1 MTRERDTFGQE
12 ERQKQLNVGWG
23 GGGKCGRW
31 RGGAGGCGGCIRVAG
46 NRARQFADLKV
57 QGSHSLKSTLLG
69 SVLQLTPQVW
79 SWPGTGHFQR
89 PRDAAVAWDQVWE
102 PPSSEAWEEPSG
114 WRVCRSESLNRLLPF
129 SSAASQWQFQ
139 DCSYKGYACVTE
151 MNAVYTNSSV
161 KIDRYPHALHLFIIS
176 TYFFI
181 VCVHIYVSENIWES
195 VLFIHLVGSR
205 DLAEVMRLGG
215 QVTTPTEAP
224 H

>member
-12 ERQKQLNVGWG
+12 EKQKQLNMGWG

-31 RGGAGGCGGCIRVAG
+31 RGGAGGGGVRGLYSGCWEQGSAVCRPEGSGVSLLKEHTAGFCATADSSGLIVAWNWAFPAAMRCCCCLGPGLRATFIWGLGRAQRVAG
-46 NRARQFADLKV
+46 
-57 QGSHSLKSTLLG
+57 
-69 SVLQLTPQVW
+69 
-79 SWPGTGHFQR
+79 
-89 PRDAAVAWDQVWE
+89 
-102 PPSSEAWEEPSG
+102 
-114 WRVCRSESLNRLLPF
+114 VCRSESLNGLLPF

-181 VCVHIYVSENIWES
+181 VCVCIFMCQRIFES
-195 VLFIHLVGSR
+195 QFFLSTLWGLGILLRSWGLV
-205 DLAEVMRLGG
+205 AK
-215 QVTTPTEAP
+215 
-224 H
+224 